1 MTPAE
6 VPGTSARSFYR
17 QELMLSTVQDTSPM
31 VRVQSSLFFILCEL
45 RISEVTTM
53 NFEEGDGFS
62 KFIAKSGKCL

>member
-31 VRVQSSLFFILCEL
+31 VRVNLKGMKLVVVHPLIFDL
-45 RISEVTTM
+45 
-53 NFEEGDGFS
+53 N
-62 KFIAKSGKCL
+62 SGCYRW

>member
-31 VRVQSSLFFILCEL
+31 V
-45 RISEVTTM
+45 
-53 NFEEGDGFS
+53 S
-62 KFIAKSGKCL
+62 KSPENAYGSP